1 MKILKHLIAFVAV
14 YLGVTESSAQTMN
27 IVWDANIRP
36 NSRTVRLS
44 YDFGNTTYTLKV
56 HVRDLGDDQPVWTY
70 YEQLDMQL
78 SGSGTFTLLVDY
90 GIQDHQHT
98 HQIDFRLKEQ
108 GSSSAW
114 LENPNWQVAGFQP
127 LDPAT
132 LTITDVQDN
141 QHYYRFT
148 VEAKYGQQIQ
158 EDSVKLVMDIDN
170 ISDGNSDQQTVF
182 INAGQTFTWNPELY
196 FWGPG
201 VYQVCFE
208 IWYKDANVFPLWNW
222 TLIKTNCGYP
232 DPMVIEYDLSTA
244 TEEVEAPKC
253 GSPKAW
259 PNPTSGPITL
269 EGFAP
274 EREINLVDAAGKTIT
289 SYSGMTQQLD
299 LSMFSNGVY
308 VLSQGDKG
316 CFSVVKQN

>member
-27 IVWDANIRP
+27 IVWDANILP

-56 HVRDLGDDQPVWTY
+56 HVRDLGDTQPEWTY
-70 YEQLDMQL
+70 YQQLDMQL

-170 ISDGNSDQQTVF
+170 ISDGSSDQQTVF
-182 INAGQTFTWNPELY
+182 INAGQTYTWNPELY
-196 FWGPG
+196 FWDPG

-222 TLIKTNCGYP
+222 TLVATNCGYP
-232 DPMVIEYDLSTA
+232 NPMVIEYDLSTGD
-244 TEEVEAPKC
+244 EEVELPTCGAPR
-253 GSPKAW
+253 AW
-259 PNPTSGPITL
+259 PSPTSGPL
-269 EGFAP
+269 NLAGFAAEQP
-274 EREINLVDAAGKTIT
+274 ITVSDLAGRIVGLYPGNAAEA
-289 SYSGMTQQLD
+289 D
-299 LSMFSNGVY
+299 LSQLSAGQY
-308 VLSQGDKG
+308 VLSQGGKV
-316 CFSVVKQN
+316 CVRVVKE